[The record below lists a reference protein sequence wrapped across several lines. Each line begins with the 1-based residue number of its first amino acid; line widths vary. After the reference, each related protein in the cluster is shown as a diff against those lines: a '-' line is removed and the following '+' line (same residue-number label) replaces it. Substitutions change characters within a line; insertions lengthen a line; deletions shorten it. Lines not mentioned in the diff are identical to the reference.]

1 MARLG
6 RQVEVDAHHCSSRRE
21 VALRQRRSA
30 AITLVTLFMCSSET
44 IWSKLEGT
52 KCQLGRKWRSQWPST
67 PSCMSTFEE
76 RP

>member
-1 MARLG
+1 MHLDG
-6 RQVEVDAHHCSSRRE
+6 LYVVDDDVVETRVRG
-21 VALRQRRSA
+21 RSA